1 MIDNSAQEA
10 TPPPPAMEDDWG
22 DDGED
27 EHLLVAASQLDQVIL
42 TPAPC
47 QGVGTLAKNHTEPEQ
62 VYNCILFEGSLK
74 VYVLAI
80 SFIKVVVDQEDL
92 LAMTALIGDDDFLD
106 DFEEEGPGVAQER
119 LNQTVTVF
127 PGQEEKM
134 KPPRQPDS
142 HADLVRQ
149 EEEKLRKLN
158 LKFQG
163 EATFLRSQLSRKE
176 QEVEGERQMRRK
188 VETDLQEKLEKDR
201 KVWEDQV
208 NVVKTENMF
217 LLQELQQ
224 LKERVRKEAKH
235 SPAASSVNSQ
245 VIKNSQQP
253 GSRLSFPSNLNSPR
267 PRLTKETQTSL
278 AKPRIGR
285 LRLLTPKVRLASIG
299 ICNLG
304 PLRSE
309 DKAGLLMASTFPQL
323 ESQVRAL
330 VESTIEAGKGR
341 QARESEV
348 GQLLEVLLTALSSSP
363 NQVTADLRTSIT
375 EFCSNLLSSMI
386 RVKRTE
392 VLPAVLSLL
401 VESWQTALQD
411 SDVTS
416 YNLSLIGRLIAS
428 STKLPESSVV
438 LEKYFALISRVGSD
452 VDQREVLCKDGQDQD
467 GCFLLCL
474 PILIKRE
481 EMARPHLQAAAV
493 QALSK

>member
-47 QGVGTLAKNHTEPEQ
+47 QGVGTLAKKHTEPEQ
-62 VYNCILFEGSLK
+62 VYNCIVFEGSLK

-401 VESWQTALQD
+401 VESW
-411 SDVTS
+411 
-416 YNLSLIGRLIAS
+416 
-428 STKLPESSVV
+428 
-438 LEKYFALISRVGSD
+438 
-452 VDQREVLCKDGQDQD
+452 
-467 GCFLLCL
+467 
-474 PILIKRE
+474 
-481 EMARPHLQAAAV
+481 
-493 QALSK
+493 